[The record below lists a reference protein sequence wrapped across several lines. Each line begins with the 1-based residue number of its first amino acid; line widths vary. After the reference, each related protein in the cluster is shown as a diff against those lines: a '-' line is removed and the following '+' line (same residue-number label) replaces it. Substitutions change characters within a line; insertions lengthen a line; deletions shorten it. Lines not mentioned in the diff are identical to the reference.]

1 MLPCLNKR
9 SILKITTENICDIDL
24 AVSEGFS
31 IQRTRVEPDVLPAGA
46 KRFSVVTGTHGDEL
60 EGQYVC
66 YELLRR
72 VREHPEF
79 VSGVIDVYPAV
90 NPLGIDSMTRGIP
103 HFDLDLNR
111 VFPGREDGCMPEYYA
126 KQVVDSI
133 SGSDMS
139 VDIHASNIF
148 LYELP
153 QIRINELTAAE
164 LVPWAKKANVDY
176 VWVHSAATVLEATL
190 AYSLNSSG
198 TPCLVVEMGIGMRL
212 TKEYGDQLVDGL
224 LNIMSEMGIWTGP
237 APEVRKPIVSTDG
250 EVYYINAD
258 APGIFMPVANHT
270 DYVHEGQLVGNIL
283 NPLTGEVA
291 QELRAPHDGLMF
303 TLRAYPVVYSGSLI
317 ARVLAGVEEVA

>member
-1 MLPCLNKR
+1 M
-9 SILKITTENICDIDL
+9 KISTTPVCNIDL
-24 AVSEGFS
+24 SVNENFS
-31 IQRTRVEPDVLPAGA
+31 IQRTRVEPDVLPEDA

-72 VREHPEF
+72 LREHPEY
-79 VSGVIDVYPAV
+79 VNGIIDVYPAV

-103 HFDLDLNR
+103 QFDLDLNR
-111 VFPGREDGCMPEYYA
+111 VFPGAEDGCMPERYA
-126 KQVVDSI
+126 KAVYDSI

-164 LVPWAKKANVDY
+164 LVPWALKSNVDY
-176 VWVHSAATVLEATL
+176 IWVHAASTVLEATL
-190 AYSLNSSG
+190 AYSLNSTG

-224 LNIMSEMGIWTGP
+224 LNVMGEMGIWTGP
-237 APEVRKPIVSTDG
+237 RPQVRKPIVSTDG
-250 EVYYINAD
+250 AVHYINAD
-258 APGIFMPVANHT
+258 APGIFMPEREHT
-270 DYVHEGQLVGNIL
+270 DCVHAGQLVGNIL
-283 NPLTGEVA
+283 NPKTGEVA
-291 QELRAPHDGLMF
+291 QELHAPVDGLMF
-303 TLRAYPVVYSGSLI
+303 TLRAYPVVCPGSLI
-317 ARVLAGVEEVA
+317 ARILAVGKGA